1 MRIVHPINQ
10 LQLSLLRAVKV
21 EILLPNH
28 PKHAVASSRLILLLK
43 APIHHS
49 ILLLEVIAVQDRDR
63 GVNEANRV
71 QIPDFEGLVGG
82 DAGQTLP
89 IRREAASEDPP
100 AVTVAAELALDPLEL
115 VQRVV
120 LDFVDFD
127 RGGLRFDRDSEIWF
141 VEEDAVGVGQA
152 CLDEAEVCP

>member
-1 MRIVHPINQ
+1 M
-10 LQLSLLRAVKV
+10 
-21 EILLPNH
+21 
-28 PKHAVASSRLILLLK
+28 
-43 APIHHS
+43 
-49 ILLLEVIAVQDRDR
+49 
-63 GVNEANRV
+63 
-71 QIPDFEGLVGG
+71 
-82 DAGQTLP
+82 
-89 IRREAASEDPP
+89 
-100 AVTVAAELALDPLEL
+100 TVAAELALDPLEL